1 MPPQI
6 YKELEI
12 LPMALEQLYPAEQLL
27 GVYKWEQ
34 DSERGPGLSPS
45 YKAYHQRLQVTCSIV
60 QTVHQQKLLSL
71 LERLPV
77 ILLMQLEASS
87 NDEIVGGSI
96 GVLKCNTA
104 DAELKV
110 RESNELLDEI
120 NKILVVARNNFQVG
134 SSDMKVR
141 LPGEKVAEMKIKY
154 QTLLSQIRGKMG
166 NMPDFSA
173 FGG

>member
-1 MPPQI
+1 MP
-6 YKELEI
+6 
-12 LPMALEQLYPAEQLL
+12 
-27 GVYKWEQ
+27 
-34 DSERGPGLSPS
+34 
-45 YKAYHQRLQVTCSIV
+45 
-60 QTVHQQKLLSL
+60 
-71 LERLPV
+71 
-77 ILLMQLEASS
+77 
-87 NDEIVGGSI
+87 
-96 GVLKCNTA
+96 NTA

-110 RESNELLDEI
+110 RESYELLDEI